1 MQAIVNVTPQW
12 GIGKDNDLIV
22 RIRTDMRRFRML
34 TTGNTIIVGRR
45 TLESFPNGEPLPN
58 RTNIVLTRDPDF
70 QAKNV
75 ISCSDLNALRNAIMG
90 LDPDSVYVCGGEQ
103 TYRLLL
109 PYCSKALVTL
119 NDSDIKA
126 NRFFP
131 NLNLLTNWILT
142 EVGEKQY
149 ENQTAFRFLT
159 YINTD
164 PLEL

>member
-12 GIGKDNDLIV
+12 GIGKDNNLVV
-22 RIRTDMRRFRML
+22 RIRTDMRRFRLL

-45 TLESFPNGEPLPN
+45 TLESFPNREPLPN
-58 RTNIVLTRDPDF
+58 RTNIVLTRDPAF
-70 QAKNV
+70 KAKNV
-75 ISCSDLNALRNAIMG
+75 ISCSDLIALQNAITG
-90 LDPDSVYVCGGEQ
+90 LDPDSVFVCGGEQ
-103 TYRLLL
+103 TYQLLL
-109 PYCSKALVTL
+109 PYCNKALVTL

-126 NRFFP
+126 DRYFP
-131 NLNLLTNWILT
+131 NLNLLPNWILT

-159 YINTD
+159 YTNTD

>member
-75 ISCSDLNALRNAIMG
+75 ISCSDLNALRNAITG

-109 PYCSKALVTL
+109 PYCGKALVTL

-126 NRFFP
+126 DRFFP
-131 NLNLLTNWILT
+131 NLNLMPNWILT

>member
-12 GIGKDNDLIV
+12 GIGKDNDLVV

-58 RTNIVLTRDPDF
+58 RTNIVLTRDPAF

-75 ISCSDLNALRNAIMG
+75 ISCSDLIALRNAITG

>member
-12 GIGKDNDLIV
+12 GIGKDNNLVV
-22 RIRTDMRRFRML
+22 RIRTDMRRFRLL

-58 RTNIVLTRDPDF
+58 RTNIVLTRDPAF
-70 QAKNV
+70 KAKNV
-75 ISCSDLNALRNAIMG
+75 ISCSDLIALGKAIKG
-90 LDPDSVYVCGGEQ
+90 LDPDSVFVCGGEQ
-103 TYRLLL
+103 TYQLLL
-109 PYCSKALVTL
+109 PYCNKALVTL

-126 NRFFP
+126 DRFFP
-131 NLNLLTNWILT
+131 NLNLLPNWILT

-159 YINTD
+159 YTNTD